1 MKLKPTFETDV
12 YISEGGYFAIR
23 QENSMG
29 EEDTILL
36 SPEQL
41 RAVMAYARVQLRTS
55 KTWWNAEDLD

>member
-1 MKLKPTFETDV
+1 MKLKPTFETDA

-23 QENSMG
+23 QEDSMG